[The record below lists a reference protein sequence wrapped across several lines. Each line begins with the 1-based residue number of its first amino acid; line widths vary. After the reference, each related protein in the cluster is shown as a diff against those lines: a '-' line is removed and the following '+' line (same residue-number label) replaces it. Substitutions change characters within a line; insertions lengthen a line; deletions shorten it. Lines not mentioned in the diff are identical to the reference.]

1 MLFRS
6 VGNLKAV
13 FKTIFLDQEATA
25 PASNKRVSRF
35 SHMLDLGHAIAQ
47 IYPVISDTDGGS
59 LALFSGNFSRGHELI
74 FFSREDAA
82 GGGDAPTDT
91 RYGMKSMRSVFG
103 RVPARY
109 TTPTV
114 LKEAGQSAPETF
126 LFDEAGATV
135 AYNAVANG
143 GGGGA
148 SLADLASNNS
158 TDAGLLATAGNI
170 PSVINKWSILFTR
183 NTAPQAFKDSLN
195 TFITSNFPRT
205 DATNRTLALKNI
217 MAALMLSP
225 YGMVRT

>member
-1 MLFRS
+1 MNRLTNHPSCAPFFCKRMIEMTVTS
-6 VGNLKAV
+6 NPSPEYIARVTSVFQNDGTGQVGNLKAV

-59 LALFSGNFSRGHELI
+59 LALFSGNFSRGHEFI
-74 FFSREDAA
+74 SFSREDAA
-82 GGGDAPTDT
+82 GGGDAPTNT

-135 AYNAVANG
+135 AYK
-143 GGGGA
+143 
-148 SLADLASNNS
+148 DRK
-158 TDAGLLATAGNI
+158 
-170 PSVINKWSILFTR
+170 SV
-183 NTAPQAFKDSLN
+183 
-195 TFITSNFPRT
+195 
-205 DATNRTLALKNI
+205 
-217 MAALMLSP
+217 
-225 YGMVRT
+225 V